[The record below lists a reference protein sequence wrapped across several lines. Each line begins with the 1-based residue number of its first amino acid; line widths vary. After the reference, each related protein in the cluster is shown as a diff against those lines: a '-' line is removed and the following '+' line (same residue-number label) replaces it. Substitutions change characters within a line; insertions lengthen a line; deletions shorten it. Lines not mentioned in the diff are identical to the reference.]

1 MAHNDVIISGKFAK
15 LKISKLKFFDMNIW
29 NETEFFLQYFIVV
42 FQFFV
47 SKNLTRKNDQ
57 KTHKLT
63 SMGFINKNLPKL
75 KEVVFSGI
83 NINC

>member
-1 MAHNDVIISGKFAK
+1 
-15 LKISKLKFFDMNIW
+15 MNIW

-63 SMGFINKNLPKL
+63 SMGFMNKNLPKFTKVTEKIYL
-75 KEVVFSGI
+75 IIG
-83 NINC
+83 